1 MESIGFFI
9 GVTAVALVAFYLW
22 KRRSAEY
29 GPPEVH
35 EAVGES
41 SPQARSRHKWYHWII
56 AVYTVGISLLLTLPS
71 ANAKRRE
78 AQKKID
84 ALWKEHKNLSRGESE
99 RLSGYGYLLEPAAIV
114 SAPSAV
120 ILQEARQGD
129 TVTKTDGD
137 IKLRGSTGTIGVGV
151 GIGPIGIGGASSNTT
166 MSGKISSTGVSSTG
180 KDKARDIDEGQL
192 KFGPAGLQFV
202 GKLQV
207 RDLPIDTVLQVISDG
222 SVLVVA
228 SSVSSFA
235 QRFRFNDDFE
245 REVFD
250 EAIASTIRT
259 GSFPDLAQLEK
270 AFVTKAATHVAT
282 RKSSLEEK
290 MRWLV
295 SGKLWGSAHVLGS
308 A

>member
-1 MESIGFFI
+1 MENFAFLL
-9 GVTAVALVAFYLW
+9 GVAAVALVAFYLW

-29 GPPEVH
+29 GSLEAH

-41 SPQARSRHKWYHWII
+41 SPQARSRHKWYHWIF
-56 AVYTVGISLLLTLPS
+56 AVFTAGISLALTIPS
-71 ANAKRRE
+71 ANAKRRD

-84 ALWKEHKNLSRGESE
+84 SLWKEHNNLSRGESDW
-99 RLSGYGYLLEPAAIV
+99 LSGYGYLLQAAAVV

-120 ILQEARQGD
+120 ILQEARQGE
-129 TVTKTDGD
+129 TVTKADGD

-151 GIGPIGIGGASSNTT
+151 GIGPIGIGGASSSTT

-180 KDKARDIDEGQL
+180 KDRASDIDEGQL

-235 QRFRFNDDFE
+235 QRFRFTDEFE

-250 EAIASTIRT
+250 EAISSAIHN

-270 AFVTKAATHVAT
+270 AFVTKAATHVT
-282 RKSSLEEK
+282 TKKSSLEEK

>member
-1 MESIGFFI
+1 MESITFFI
-9 GVTAVALVAFYLW
+9 GVAAVALVSFFLW
-22 KRRSAEY
+22 KRKSAEY
-29 GPPEVH
+29 GSLEAH

-41 SPQARSRHKWYHWII
+41 SPQARSRHKWYHWIF
-56 AVYTVGISLLLTLPS
+56 AVFTAGISLALTIPS

-84 ALWKEHKNLSRGESE
+84 ALWKEHKNLSRGESD
-99 RLSGYGYLLEPAAIV
+99 RLSGYGYLLQPAAVV
-114 SAPSAV
+114 SAPGAV

-166 MSGKISSTGVSSTG
+166 MSGKINSTGISSTG
-180 KDKARDIDEGQL
+180 KDRASDIDKGQL
-192 KFGPAGLQFV
+192 KFGSAGLQFV

-207 RDLPIDTVLQVISDG
+207 RDLPIATVLQVISDG
-222 SVLVVA
+222 SVLVIA
-228 SSVSSFA
+228 STVSSFA
-235 QRFRFNDDFE
+235 QRFRFKDDFE

-250 EAIASTIRT
+250 EAISSAIQN
-259 GSFPDLAQLEK
+259 GSFPDLVQLEK
-270 AFVTKAATHVAT
+270 AFVTKAATYVAT

-295 SGKLWGSAHVLGS
+295 SGKLWGSAQVLDS